1 MATTATRPGT
11 RAQTRFVRMSAT
23 KARVVLNLIRGKQV
37 GEAAEILAF
46 TQRLASEPIEKCLR
60 SAVANA
66 EHNEDIA
73 ADELF
78 ISACFADEGPTLKRF
93 RPRAR
98 GRAGR
103 IHKQTCHITIE
114 VSRLT
119 EDELDELRRR
129 SELKAE
135 GGRPS
140 RRARGDGGDRARR
153 VAKSRAAAE
162 QVDAEETDEVTE
174 TEDVTADAVEAA
186 QTAEAAET
194 ETAEAAETEDTETGT
209 AEAAETET
217 AEAAETEDIE
227 TETAETED
235 DEPEAGA
242 TNRTEA
248 DNAATTEEGAADEV
262 ATDEGSGDDAGAKQ

>member
-129 SELKAE
+129 SELKAQ

-162 QVDAEETDEVTE
+162 QADAEESDEVPE
-174 TEDVTADAVEAA
+174 AEDVTADAVEAA
-186 QTAEAAET
+186 QTAEAAG
-194 ETAEAAETEDTETGT
+194 TETGT

-217 AEAAETEDIE
+217 AEAAETEDTE